1 MSENEKRMAGDYE
14 IINSVRIGSKEIVL
28 GINRNDAMPGKYYC
42 GNCECNEILELF
54 TDGVA
59 SDSYPA
65 IVEAFAERIADEA
78 REVKKIIE
86 QERLIVGDDCRLSA
100 EDCAYTITSEENILN
115 KVVIVD
121 PKILR
126 PEYQRS
132 SHQLVYVT
140 GGNGAYANARGRKV
154 FTKNLLNGQD
164 NTFYRQDILGV
175 VDTEKL
181 PKWAKDGYE
190 RYVTNKER
198 GGR

>member
-1 MSENEKRMAGDYE
+1 MKQEK
-14 IINSVRIGSKEIVL
+14 L
-28 GINRNDAMPGKYYC
+28 
-42 GNCECNEILELF
+42 
-54 TDGVA
+54 
-59 SDSYPA
+59 
-65 IVEAFAERIADEA
+65 
-78 REVKKIIE
+78 KKAIE
-86 QERLIVGDDCRLSA
+86 QERRIVGDDCRLSA
-100 EDCAYTITSEENILN
+100 EACTYTITSEENILN

-175 VDTEKL
+175 VDMEKL
-181 PKWAKDGYE
+181 PNWAKDGYV
-190 RYVTNKER
+190 RYVANRDRGER
-198 GGR
+198 